1 MSDEEE
7 ESMSEGFSASED
19 EWKPTKDVRGGESS
33 DDDDSDFE
41 EARLSAGALSVGG
54 AGAAARRKGA
64 TVKGSVKQTGIKKR
78 KGAGQSLRTKLY
90 NKYRP
95 PPKTFPSPSSAGSNS
110 PSASTSRTASKN
122 AKMPNES
129 GEPGSDSS
137 SESSVEDYLVNP
149 ADLDLQSSFF
159 NVQRQ
164 DKTKPTSPPPPP
176 VFDCN
181 AGITKLSDSGSDDN
195 NESSV
200 EEQAN
205 EKSFDFANLLD
216 NVNSLERAKETI
228 AKRAIET
235 KKHETNNTTVEKLN
249 ATAMDVNSL
258 LALGEQ
264 KSNTA
269 IRSVKS
275 KDDGEEEDDE
285 GETERVPLRLSK
297 TKSTRVKRH
306 TRTRPA
312 STVVAGD
319 TDDSD
324 FEEVAEDKASVS
336 HSTTHDS
343 SALLNTTEGLEIHV
357 ELPGKERRNRDKK
370 QQDVELALRRKLN
383 RDLKE
388 RYLHLHKT
396 TLLCCFARSYRFNRM
411 LNDTPLM
418 RAALKLL
425 PSNNA
430 YPPERGTEIKYFQ
443 SMVTWYKTAVKLASP
458 NLYGDKVRMSR
469 RRVKRELLAQIK
481 RKEAS
486 CKQDFVFIF
495 VALLRAMGLQ
505 CRLIVN
511 MQPLPLRPAQ
521 SDLLTIKLKRDG
533 DKKEEGAVEAKKLK
547 IEAGEEKKKHH
558 VGTSENAG
566 KEKVAKAKEKSSKE
580 AHKNDKPK
588 ESASGGS
595 SEKVVKDR
603 GSKEKEKA
611 EKDVLKFKKELEKTT
626 QNKKDTKHAQREAH
640 AERDKAPS
648 AKLSKLKP
656 VEGAQKQTAVTK
668 TTAQKESTKAGANPR
683 SSRQAETQE
692 STMESLQEADEK
704 KTLNT
709 ASNKEI
715 KPKLSRLKAQRAAGK
730 HIEPDLSPGK
740 PSLQVEATPIAR
752 RTRQASTEKQL
763 VNKAIT
769 TTDGEK
775 PVIQIGTRVLP
786 KIVIQS
792 GKAVTT
798 ADTQLSE
805 RENQPQT
812 SNARTTRVTRSR
824 SKSPKMHISPTFLQ
838 NTDYKNKFPEPAPK
852 DKPKGGR
859 ARVSSKSPTGKV
871 QISAEFLRH
880 PHNINADESMPSG
893 THDVAKRIL
902 RSRQKSNEVTGG
914 VKNSKP
920 PSVPQ
925 LDGADD
931 SLEKMSSKSKRPKLK
946 NLKQKSHSR
955 DDDSDDDFEPSP
967 PKQPKKAPK
976 LPTKKPVDRRVLSS
990 DEEESTGGAVKR
1002 NPTAA
1007 DMWIEV
1013 WSDAEEQW
1021 VCIELFKGKLHSV
1034 EAIRKAASSNLAY
1047 VFAFQND
1054 LSIKDVTARYCPDWT
1069 KTVRKSRVERA
1080 WLEAAFTPYYGQR
1093 TARDIREDQEL
1104 RRIHEEKPMPT
1115 SIADY
1120 KDHPLYALERHLLK
1134 FQAIYPP
1141 NPPTLGFIRSEPVY
1155 ARECVH
1161 TLHSREIWLKQA
1173 RTVKL
1178 GEQPYK
1184 IVKARPKW
1192 DRLTQ
1197 TVIKDQPLEIFGY
1210 WQTEDYEPPTAENG
1224 IVPRNAY
1231 GNVELFK
1238 ECMLPKK
1245 TVHLRLSGLNRI
1257 CKKLGIDCAHAVI
1270 GFDFHQGAC
1279 HPLYDGFVVC
1289 EEFADQVTAAWY
1301 QDQEEQEK
1309 KEQDKYEARV
1319 YGNWKKLIK
1328 GLIIRERLKKKYNF

>member
-41 EARLSAGALSVGG
+41 ELRQTVGAQNISGSSAVG
-54 AGAAARRKGA
+54 RRKGTTA
-64 TVKGSVKQTGIKKR
+64 AKAAVKQTAIKKR
-78 KGAGQSLRTKLY
+78 KAAGQSLRTKLY

-95 PPKTFPSPSSAGSNS
+95 PPKTFPSPNSAGSNS

-122 AKMPNES
+122 APMPNES
-129 GEPGSDSS
+129 GEPGIDFS

-149 ADLDLQSSFF
+149 EDIDFQSSFF
-159 NVQRQ
+159 NVQRI
-164 DKTKPTSPPPPP
+164 DKEKSTSPVP

-181 AGITKLSDSGSDDN
+181 AGIAKLSDSGSEDN
-195 NESSV
+195 NESSAD
-200 EEQAN
+200 EQAN
-205 EKSFDFANLLD
+205 GKSFDFANLLD

-228 AKRAIET
+228 AQRAAVT
-235 KKHETNNTTVEKLN
+235 KQQDTKTTSENVN
-249 ATAMDVNSL
+249 ANAMDVNSL
-258 LALGEQ
+258 LALGEKQ
-264 KSNTA
+264 GNTA
-269 IRSVKS
+269 LRSVKS

-285 GETERVPLRLSK
+285 CEIERAPSKLNK

-306 TRTRPA
+306 TKTRPA
-312 STVVAGD
+312 STVVVGD

-324 FEEVAEDKASVS
+324 FEEVAEDTHSVS

-343 SALLNTTEGLEIHV
+343 SALLNTSEGLEIHV
-357 ELPGKERRNRDKK
+357 ELPGKQRRTKEKN
-370 QQDVELALRRKLN
+370 QQDLELALKRKLN

-388 RYLHLHKT
+388 RYFNLHKT
-396 TLLCCFARSYRFNRM
+396 TLLCCFARSYHYNRL

-418 RAALKLL
+418 QAALKLL
-425 PSNNA
+425 PSSNA

-458 NLYGDKVRMSR
+458 NLYGEKVRKSR
-469 RRVKRELLAQIK
+469 RRVKRELMSQIK

-495 VALLRAMGLQ
+495 VCLLRAMGLQ

-511 MQPLPLRPAQ
+511 MQPLPLRPSP
-521 SDLLTIKLKRDG
+521 SDLLTIKLKREC
-533 DKKEEGAVEAKKLK
+533 DKKEENAVEVKKLK
-547 IEAGEEKKKHH
+547 VEGGIAGGTENQKQLEK
-558 VGTSENAG
+558 TS
-566 KEKVAKAKEKSSKE
+566 KEKATKAKEKSVKE
-580 AHKNDKPK
+580 EHKRD
-588 ESASGGS
+588 
-595 SEKVVKDR
+595 
-603 GSKEKEKA
+603 KEKEKA
-611 EKDVLKFKKELEKTT
+611 RDKSSEKAVKEKVTKEKEKIGKDVAKSSRAKVVSKSSGKEAVQKSSHGGSKKTSSATLAELKAVEQSESKDNIVKLDENLTQTQQPSQRALVKVPTEEAAANAKNALNSSKE
-626 QNKKDTKHAQREAH
+626 
-640 AERDKAPS
+640 
-648 AKLSKLKP
+648 KLS
-656 VEGAQKQTAVTK
+656 TK
-668 TTAQKESTKAGANPR
+668 GV
-683 SSRQAETQE
+683 
-692 STMESLQEADEK
+692 
-704 KTLNT
+704 
-709 ASNKEI
+709 
-715 KPKLSRLKAQRAAGK
+715 KPKLSRLKSKRNATNPNDRDKLDFSADKPG
-730 HIEPDLSPGK
+730 LS
-740 PSLQVEATPIAR
+740 VEAMTTAQAK
-752 RTRQASTEKQL
+752 RQISTEKPII
-763 VNKAIT
+763 NKAKAAT
-769 TTDGEK
+769 KSAK
-775 PVIQIGTRVLP
+775 PVIQIGSPVIP

-792 GKAVTT
+792 GKTVIT
-798 ADTQLSE
+798 AE
-805 RENQPQT
+805 RENQP
-812 SNARTTRVTRSR
+812 NASSSRTRVTRSR

-838 NTDYKNKFPEPAPK
+838 STDYRNKFPEPAANVKALPTA
-852 DKPKGGR
+852 GRIATR
-859 ARVSSKSPTGKV
+859 ARSKSPKQKI
-871 QISAEFLRH
+871 QISTDFLKGHGTSAAESIAGSTR
-880 PHNINADESMPSG
+880 AG
-893 THDVAKRIL
+893 RIL
-902 RSRQKSNEVTGG
+902 RSRQKSNEVAGTD
-914 VKNSKP
+914 KKLP
-920 PSVPQ
+920 PVPQ

-931 SLEKMSSKSKRPKLK
+931 SMEQASSKSKRPQLKKLK
-946 NLKQKSHSR
+946 MKSRSR
-955 DDDSDDDFEPSP
+955 DDDSDSDFEPSP
-967 PKQPKKAPK
+967 PKQPKKPPPI
-976 LPTKKPVDRRVLSS
+976 PTKKPVDRRVLSS
-990 DEEESTGGAVKR
+990 DEEEGGGGKVKR

-1007 DMWIEV
+1007 DIWVEV

-1034 EAIRKAASSNLAY
+1034 EAIRKAASSSFAY

-1054 LSIKDVTARYCPDWT
+1054 LSIKDVTARYCPNWT
-1069 KTVRKSRVERA
+1069 TTVRKSRVERA
-1080 WLEAAFTPYYGQR
+1080 WVEAAFAPYYGQR

-1115 SIADY
+1115 SIAEY
-1120 KDHPLYALERHLLK
+1120 KDHPLYALGRHLLK

-1141 NPPTLGFIRSEPVY
+1141 EPPTLGFIRGEPVY

-1210 WQTEDYEPPTAENG
+1210 WQTEDYEPPTAKNG
-1224 IVPRNAY
+1224 VVPRNAY

-1245 TVHLRLSGLNRI
+1245 TVHLRLTGLNRI
-1257 CKKLGIDCAHAVI
+1257 CKRLGIDCAHAVI